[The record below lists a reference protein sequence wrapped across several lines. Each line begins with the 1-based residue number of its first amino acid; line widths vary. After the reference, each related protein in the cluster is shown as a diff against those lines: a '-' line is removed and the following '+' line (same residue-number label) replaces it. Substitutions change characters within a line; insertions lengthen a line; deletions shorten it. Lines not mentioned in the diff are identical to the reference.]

1 MIPGSAVLSKA
12 DIKLVDFG
20 TVPTYEATGKLVDWP
35 APSGTSKLGIIVQSI
50 GGVRSGVGVGWFGDI
65 ADSSSLEAGWYRF
78 DERVEIV
85 DEAHNVIAMAIKVF
99 TSGDYAYLAELWGH
113 QGAAAKNPCIWCHAT
128 SEGINAGAASGA
140 NKRTADSLKAN
151 LTAFQADDRKDA
163 GKHHG
168 SIRGKLDGLTQEQVA
183 LLTALAEAEAEVDP
197 DRAEKKV
204 LEARVVCAKTNK
216 AEYETEARRLFQG
229 FLSQG
234 MAMSACQPTSVHSLQ
249 MERDGVSRAS
259 HDKAKQLWEFK
270 NGAAVEQAEAAGK
283 LATHDAEIP
292 ARTAKITGG
301 ADRCAF
307 HSGAFVGEHARACL
321 YNAKWLGMSV
331 VDAMPDASKPLALEI
346 VKKHA
351 CLWRRLAIVHALAR
365 PSRMLAFEEVEML
378 KVACKDYGVAF
389 RATFVGR
396 NVPLKTHVLETEL
409 PAFAAKWFCC
419 GIMCEDAA
427 ESIYALKK
435 GLKRRRPPS
444 VAAATPSGRP
454 SE

>member
-1 MIPGSAVLSKA
+1 MLAFCL
-12 DIKLVDFG
+12 
-20 TVPTYEATGKLVDWP
+20 
-35 APSGTSKLGIIVQSI
+35 IVCALT
-50 GGVRSGVGVGWFGDI
+50 GVGSGSD
-65 ADSSSLEAGWYRF
+65 
-78 DERVEIV
+78 DE
-85 DEAHNVIAMAIKVF
+85 
-99 TSGDYAYLAELWGH
+99 
-113 QGAAAKNPCIWCHAT
+113 GAARARGPGARARPHGGCAAGRLAQRRPRPGIFGRVQEHVVGRGARRASRRFPRPCAQ
-128 SEGINAGAASGA
+128 G
-140 NKRTADSLKAN
+140 
-151 LTAFQADDRKDA
+151 
-163 GKHHG
+163 
-168 SIRGKLDGLTQEQVA
+168 
-183 LLTALAEAEAEVDP
+183 EAEVDP

-229 FLSQG
+229 CLSQG
-234 MAMSACQPTSVHSLQ
+234 MTMSACQPTSVHSLQ

-270 NGAAVEQAEAAGK
+270 KGAAAEQAEAAGK
-283 LATHDAEIP
+283 LATLDAEIA
-292 ARTAKITGG
+292 ARTTKITALRAQKTAAGVAEIAAEGGLVREG

-307 HSGAFVGEHARACL
+307 HSGAFVGEHAKACL
-321 YNAKWLGMSV
+321 YNAKQLGMSV

-346 VKKHA
+346 VKKHV

-427 ESIYALKK
+427 ESIHALKK
-435 GLKRRRPPS
+435 RLKRRYACVRDKKKNAECQRNALFMLQDNK
-444 VAAATPSGRP
+444 VAAGITEHHERRRRTPTAQRGRRDTFGAAVRVV
-454 SE
+454 ST